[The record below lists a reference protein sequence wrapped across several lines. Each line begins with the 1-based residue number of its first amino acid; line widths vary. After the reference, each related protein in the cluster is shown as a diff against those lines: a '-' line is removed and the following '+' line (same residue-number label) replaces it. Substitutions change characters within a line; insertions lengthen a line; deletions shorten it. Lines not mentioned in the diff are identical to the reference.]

1 MKLVP
6 YALQFVSS
14 KYVRKTQLDTTL
26 TNVGS
31 GALTI
36 ASIAI
41 AGQNPDKF
49 TQTNDCGASVG
60 AGKSCAIQV
69 TFTPKALGSFSA
81 LLVITD
87 SAADSPQKV
96 TLSGSACRYACPKT
110 VALSSIASLP
120 MSVSTPAPSGSQVI
134 GTRVMQV
141 TDAERVDPFVA
152 DGSKRQLMLRFWY
165 PATPGSA
172 CPRAEYTTPA
182 VWSYFAE
189 LTGVRLPRVMTHSC
203 LDAPV
208 AQAAFPIVI
217 FSPGLTAT
225 FTDYTF
231 LFEDL
236 ASRGYIVVSVDHTHE
251 ATAVAFADGR
261 MAKSFYGSHLTRI
274 EGLDERA
281 LAVTESARLGDVQ
294 LILDELQR
302 LNVRRDSAFA
312 AHLDT
317 AAIAIA
323 GHSLG
328 GLTALQALES
338 DPRIRAAIVME
349 GVMPDAAFTETD
361 RPVLLLDA
369 GREQWVADERAL
381 WSKLRGPRLAVN
393 LRNSEHLTPSDA
405 VWLAHGAVRTGS
417 MSPEVAIAAMRNYVA
432 AFLDAY
438 LQGRPPDRLLT
449 QRSPDY
455 PDAEITLRQQV
466 P

>member
-1 MKLVP
+1 
-6 YALQFVSS
+6 
-14 KYVRKTQLDTTL
+14 
-26 TNVGS
+26 
-31 GALTI
+31 
-36 ASIAI
+36 
-41 AGQNPDKF
+41 
-49 TQTNDCGASVG
+49 
-60 AGKSCAIQV
+60 
-69 TFTPKALGSFSA
+69 
-81 LLVITD
+81 
-87 SAADSPQKV
+87 
-96 TLSGSACRYACPKT
+96 
-110 VALSSIASLP
+110 
-120 MSVSTPAPSGSQVI
+120 
-134 GTRVMQV
+134 
-141 TDAERVDPFVA
+141 
-152 DGSKRQLMLRFWY
+152 
-165 PATPGSA
+165 
-172 CPRAEYTTPA
+172 
-182 VWSYFAE
+182 
-189 LTGVRLPRVMTHSC
+189 
-203 LDAPV
+203 
-208 AQAAFPIVI
+208 
-217 FSPGLTAT
+217 
-225 FTDYTF
+225 
-231 LFEDL
+231 
-236 ASRGYIVVSVDHTHE
+236 
-251 ATAVAFADGR
+251 

-274 EGLDERA
+274 ERLDELA

-294 LILDELQR
+294 LIIDELQR

-369 GREQWVADERAL
+369 GRENWVADERAL